1 LSACRTGATLK
12 TAHDNDTI
20 DNMKTIAVTIDDATL
35 KLLDELTGAASRR
48 SRSALVRTALREFA
62 ERERRREVEAKEGA
76 VFRKHRKR
84 LARQARAL
92 ISEQARS

>member
-1 LSACRTGATLK
+1 MKALK
-12 TAHDNDTI
+12 WTQIVGTVS
-20 DNMKTIAVTIDDATL
+20 NMKTIAVTIDDATL
-35 KLLDELTGAASRR
+35 KLLDELTNASSRLR
-48 SRSALVRTALREFA
+48 GRSALVRTALREYA
-62 ERERRREVEAKEGA
+62 ERERRRQIEAKDGA